1 MTKQIT
7 RGLLLALVVALLI
20 PAAAFASGRQETA
33 QQTYTLRFGHLANE
47 QNPWHLAALR
57 FKEVVEERS
66 NGRVRVQVFPSEQLG
81 NEMDTV
87 TGIQAGTAHM
97 TITGES
103 LQNWAPFAAMLGV
116 PYAIRD
122 LNHLDRVAQGPVGER
137 ITAQITEKVGLR
149 PIAYFARGPR
159 NLTSNRP
166 IRTPADLNNM
176 ILRVPNVPLFVE
188 VWRTLGA
195 NPTPMAFSEVFTAL
209 QQGTI
214 DGQENPYSLIRSAS
228 FHEVQDYI
236 NLTEHV
242 RGWIYVV
249 IGEEVFQSMPAD
261 LQQIVLDAGRE
272 MQRYERELFMAE
284 ETRLEQELKDLGM
297 TFVEVDKAAFQA
309 RAAEGV
315 RRALD
320 AEQFALYQQIVNT
333 Q

>member
-1 MTKQIT
+1 MIRRT
-7 RGLLLALVVALLI
+7 LLTILMVLLVVS
-20 PAAAFASGRQETA
+20 FATAGGSRDQA

-47 QNPWHLAALR
+47 ENPWHLAAVR
-57 FKEVVEERS
+57 FKEIVEERS
-66 NGRVRVQVFPSEQLG
+66 AGQIRVNIFPNEQLG
-81 NEMDTV
+81 SEMDTV

-103 LQNWAPFAAMLGV
+103 LQNWAPKAALLGV

-122 LNHLDRVAQGPVGER
+122 LNHLDTVANGPLGEEISR
-137 ITAQITEKVGLR
+137 QIIDTVGLR

-166 IRTPADLNNM
+166 IRHPNDLNGM
-176 ILRVPNVPLFVE
+176 RLRVPNVPMFVT
-188 VWRTLGA
+188 VWETLGA
-195 NPTPMAFSEVFTAL
+195 NPTPMAFGEVFTAL

-214 DGQENPYSLIRSAS
+214 GGQENPYSLIRSAS
-228 FHEVQDYI
+228 FFEVQSHL

-272 MQRYERELFMAE
+272 MQDFERRLFLDE
-284 ETRLEQELKDLGM
+284 ESRLEDELKSLGM
-297 TFVEVDKAAFQA
+297 TFVEVDKQAFQA
-309 RAAEGV
+309 LATEGV
-315 RRALD
+315 RRALS
-320 AEQFALYQQIVNT
+320 AEQLAMYERIVNT
-333 Q
+333 R

>member
-1 MTKQIT
+1 MRTTFKLTI
-7 RGLLLALVVALLI
+7 LSALILALLV
-20 PAAAFASGRQETA
+20 PASVFATGQAEPA
-33 QQTYTLRFGHLANE
+33 QQTYVLKFGHLANE

-57 FKEVVEERS
+57 FKEVVEQRS
-66 NGRVRVQVFPSEQLG
+66 NGRIRVDVFPSEQLG

-103 LQNWAPFAAMLGV
+103 LQNWAPLAALLGV

-122 LNHLDRVAQGPVGER
+122 LEHLDKVAQGAIGDQIE
-137 ITAQITEKVGLR
+137 AQIIEKVGIR

-166 IRTPADLNNM
+166 IRTPDDLDGM
-176 ILRVPNVPLFVE
+176 VLRVPNVPMYVD
-188 VWRTLGA
+188 VWRALGA
-195 NPTPMAFSEVFTAL
+195 NPTPMAFSEVFTSL

-228 FHEVQDYI
+228 FFEVQDYV

-242 RGWIYVV
+242 RGFIYVV

-261 LQQIVLDAGRE
+261 LQQIVIEAGQE
-272 MQRYERELFMAE
+272 MQRYEREIFMAE
-284 ETRLEQELKDLGM
+284 ETKLERELQDLGM
-297 TFVEVDKAAFQA
+297 ELVQVDKAAFQ
-309 RAAEGV
+309 
-315 RRALD
+315 RRAEAAIRGALN
-320 AEQFALYQQIVNT
+320 AEQFAVYQQIVNLR
-333 Q
+333 